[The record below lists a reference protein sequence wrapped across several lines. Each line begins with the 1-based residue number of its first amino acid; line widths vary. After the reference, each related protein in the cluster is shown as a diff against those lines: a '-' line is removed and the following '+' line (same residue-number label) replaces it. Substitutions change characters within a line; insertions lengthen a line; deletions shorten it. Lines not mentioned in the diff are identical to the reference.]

1 MEIVVAKEPPKGFD
15 LSITVPSQYP
25 EELLIGDLN
34 QIINPVTGSQT
45 GNKRVQI
52 WLENA
57 QENHTEQL
65 KKLNLHPYRDL
76 LQMRCQLPTTIKG
89 LETRP
94 FRKGND
100 ETSFL
105 KVNSRAFHWHPEQG
119 TLNIKKLI
127 EIFEEDWFEE
137 EGFRLYEIAD
147 RLAGFCWTKIHA
159 TSTENIGEIF
169 AIAVD
174 PKFHGKGLGKPLT
187 VSGLQHIASK
197 GITTGMLYVESDN
210 LPAIHIYNQIGFT
223 IHAINRA
230 FHNQPSK

>member
-15 LSITVPSQYP
+15 LSITVPSKYP

-34 QIINPVTGSQT
+34 QIINPVTGSHPD
-45 GNKRVQI
+45 NKRVQI

-57 QENHTEQL
+57 RESDTEQL
-65 KKLNLHPYRDL
+65 KKLSFSPYRDL
-76 LQMRCQLPTTIKG
+76 LQKPCPLPTPLEG

-94 FRKGND
+94 FHRGID

-105 KVNSRAFHWHPEQG
+105 EVNSRAFHWHPEQG
-119 TLNIKKLI
+119 TLNIEKLTD
-127 EIFEEDWFEE
+127 IFEEDWFEE
-137 EGFRLYEIAD
+137 EGFRLYEID
-147 RLAGFCWTKIHA
+147 DKLAGFCWTKIHFE
-159 TSTENIGEIF
+159 STGNIGEIF

-187 VSGLQHIASK
+187 VPRLQHIASK
-197 GITTGMLYVESDN
+197 GITSGMLYVESDN
-210 LPAIHIYNQIGFT
+210 LPAIHVYNQIGFR
-223 IHAINRA
+223 IHTINRA

>member
-15 LSITVPSQYP
+15 LSITVPSKYP

-34 QIINPVTGSQT
+34 QIINPVTGSHPDK
-45 GNKRVQI
+45 KRVQI

-57 QENHTEQL
+57 RESDTEQL
-65 KKLNLHPYRDL
+65 KKLSFSPYRDL
-76 LQMRCQLPTTIKG
+76 LQMRCQLPTPLEG

-94 FRKGND
+94 FHRGID

-105 KVNSRAFHWHPEQG
+105 EVNSRAFHWHPEQG
-119 TLNIKKLI
+119 TLNIEKLTD
-127 EIFEEDWFEE
+127 IFQEDWFEE
-137 EGFRLYEIAD
+137 KGFRLYEID
-147 RLAGFCWTKIHA
+147 GKLAGFCWTKIHFE
-159 TSTENIGEIF
+159 STGNIGEIF

-197 GITTGMLYVESDN
+197 GITSGMLYVESDN
-210 LPAIHIYNQIGFT
+210 LPAIHVYNQIGFR
-223 IHAINRA
+223 IHTINRA
-230 FHNQPSK
+230 FHNQQSK

>member
-15 LSITVPSQYP
+15 LSITVPSKYP

-34 QIINPVTGSQT
+34 QIINPATGSHPD
-45 GNKRVQI
+45 NKRVQI

-57 QENHTEQL
+57 RESDTEQL
-65 KKLNLHPYRDL
+65 KKLSFSPYRDL
-76 LQMRCQLPTTIKG
+76 LQMRCQLPTPLEG

-94 FRKGND
+94 FHRGID

-105 KVNSRAFHWHPEQG
+105 EVNSRAFHWHPEQG
-119 TLNIKKLI
+119 TLNIEKLTD
-127 EIFEEDWFEE
+127 IFEEDWFEE
-137 EGFRLYEIAD
+137 EGFRLYEID
-147 RLAGFCWTKIHA
+147 DKLAGFCWTKIHSE
-159 TSTENIGEIF
+159 STGNIGEIF

-197 GITTGMLYVESDN
+197 GITSGMLYVESDN
-210 LPAIHIYNQIGFT
+210 LPAIHVYNQIGFR
-223 IHAINRA
+223 IHTINRA